1 MSHILSRAIRSAAI
15 LAVIIMATIGAA
27 AATPSGN
34 TTANNGIRPLKFAW
48 GAELGGG
55 VEMSGH
61 DMSTLGINASF
72 GMEWQWIRFLGIT
85 AEADIMVDNSSRS
98 FPISLNFRTDFSR
111 RRRLLFM
118 DLRGGIALNYFDNN
132 PQTSNPYASGGIG
145 VTLAAGK
152 SFSSH
157 IILAYT
163 YLGRDHCSVGD
174 RIRNCPGMSYATMRL
189 GVQF

>member
-1 MSHILSRAIRSAAI
+1 MGR
-15 LAVIIMATIGAA
+15 
-27 AATPSGN
+27 
-34 TTANNGIRPLKFAW
+34 
-48 GAELGGG
+48 ELGGG
-55 VEMSGH
+55 IEMSGH

-111 RRRLLFM
+111 HRRLLFM
-118 DLRGGIALNYFDNN
+118 DLRGGIALNYYDNE
-132 PQTSNPYASGGIG
+132 PQAQNPYASGGIG
-145 VTLAAGK
+145 VTLASGK

-163 YLGRDHCSVGD
+163 YLGRDHCYVGD